1 MISIADRRR
10 VAARMDEDLSRG
22 VFGAVG
28 EMERELLALC
38 RRAPQSW
45 MAEGLASVAAAGG
58 KRLRPMLAY
67 LSWSLCG
74 GAGEILPL
82 MVMLELMHTASLIHD
97 DVVDGADQRR
107 GVPTLNRQ
115 FGAQAATQA
124 GDFLLACAMKYLKHY
139 KGTGINELLAQV
151 SVEMS
156 SGELDQQA
164 ARYRL
169 AGCSLERWL
178 AQAHQ
183 KTACFLSACC
193 RCGGM
198 AGGADEAAQ
207 TALAAYGEALGIAF
221 QLRDDL
227 LDYGGGGQFGK
238 RAGQDLR
245 SGAMAAPILFALEA
259 EMPEELRLLL
269 ERREKTEKEIG
280 RLVRFIA
287 DCGALERTQSLAARY
302 SEEAVRALLPLP
314 PCGERDALA
323 ELARSLAIRTK

>member
-1 MISIADRRR
+1 
-10 VAARMDEDLSRG
+10 MDEELSRG

-28 EMERELLALC
+28 EMERELLSLC
-38 RRAPQSW
+38 RRAPQGW
-45 MAEGLASVAAAGG
+45 MAEALASVTAAGG

-74 GAGEILPL
+74 REGEILPL

-97 DVVDGADQRR
+97 DVVDEADRRR
-107 GVPTLNRQ
+107 GVPTLNRR
-115 FGAQAATQA
+115 FGPQAATQA
-124 GDFLLACAMKYLKHY
+124 GDYLLACAMKYLKRY

-164 ARYRL
+164 QRYRL

-178 AQAHQ
+178 TQAHQ

-193 RCGGM
+193 RCGGV
-198 AGGADEAAQ
+198 AGGAEEEARA
-207 TALAAYGEALGIAF
+207 ALAAYGEALGIAF

-227 LDYGGGGQFGK
+227 LDYGGGGQLGK

-259 EMPEELRLLL
+259 GMPDELRLLL
-269 ERREKTEKEIG
+269 ERRDKMPAQLTALI
-280 RLVRFIA
+280 RFIT
-287 DCGALERTQSLAARY
+287 DCGALERTQALAARY
-302 SEEAVRALLPLP
+302 SEGAVRALSPLP

-323 ELARSLAIRTK
+323 ELARSLAVRMR